1 MIKGMTGFGS
11 AELSTADLK
20 ITTEI
25 KSVNHRYLDVNFYL
39 PSGFN
44 LVENKIRQLVQ
55 KKLARGKVTVS
66 VKVVQKNP
74 QAIILNKAILKKHI
88 EYAKSM
94 SKEFHIENDLRLS
107 DLIKLPGV
115 LETKEYTVTPEDEWP
130 FIEKCLIKAVDSLS
144 AMRISE
150 GKSLFQD
157 VKKSLGSMSLQIRN
171 IKTRIKFIAKSK
183 KKELATE
190 EFLSWQKGADINEE
204 LARLA
209 HYIDEVTTLLKNN
222 VDVGKKIDF
231 VAQEMQRESNTI
243 GSKVQDKL
251 VSSAVISLKNQVEKI
266 REQAQ
271 NIE

>member
-1 MIKGMTGFGS
+1 
-11 AELSTADLK
+11 
-20 ITTEI
+20 
-25 KSVNHRYLDVNFYL
+25 
-39 PSGFN
+39 
-44 LVENKIRQLVQ
+44 
-55 KKLARGKVTVS
+55 
-66 VKVVQKNP
+66 
-74 QAIILNKAILKKHI
+74 
-88 EYAKSM
+88 
-94 SKEFHIENDLRLS
+94 
-107 DLIKLPGV
+107 
-115 LETKEYTVTPEDEWP
+115 
-130 FIEKCLIKAVDSLS
+130 
-144 AMRISE
+144 
-150 GKSLFQD
+150 
-157 VKKSLGSMSLQIRN
+157 MSLQIRN